1 MGHAP
6 QDSDDSLLPVAYYT
20 PAFYDPMGTEN
31 ITSAICRELE
41 RQPLV
46 SLDPSIQ
53 RFDGSGLYAIYYRGA
68 TNDLYAPLAAR
79 KIPIYVGQALSHN
92 SATGAATGGRSPLWK
107 RIQDHSQSIGGASNL
122 LLGDFGVRLM
132 LLPDVH
138 SDLGENGLRVFYRPL
153 WNGVLNGF
161 GSHEQG
167 SSTRQSSR
175 SRWDTVHMGRSRT
188 FGANRHNPDVLI
200 AQVQAHI
207 TEQLANYR
215 AAPWRDGE
223 EI

>member
-1 MGHAP
+1 MY
-6 QDSDDSLLPVAYYT
+6 QDSDDSLLPVTHHA

-46 SLDPSIQ
+46 PLDPSIQ

-68 TNDLYAPLAAR
+68 TDDLYVPLAGR
-79 KIPIYVGQALSHN
+79 KIPVYVGQALSHN
-92 SATGAATGGRSPLWK
+92 SATGAAVGGRSPLWK
-107 RIQDHSQSIGGASNL
+107 RIQDHSQSIGGATNL
-122 LLGDFGVRLM
+122 SLGDFGTRLL

-153 WNGVLNGF
+153 WNDVLNGF

-175 SRWDTVHMGRSRT
+175 SRWDTVHPGRTRT
-188 FGANRHNPDVLI
+188 FGASKHDPDVLI
-200 AQVQAHI
+200 AKARAHI
-207 TEQLANYR
+207 AEQLSNYE
-215 AAPWRDGE
+215 AAPWRNE
-223 EI
+223 EET